1 MAVGSLYGKDE
12 RNTVGADSSVAEHQP
27 ESQPGVDGSL
37 PGPEG
42 LCRICRSGAEI
53 CQRTALVRGSGT
65 CHHRVYPGRGSER
78 ISGEEPGGGEEN
90 EYIRIRSGKTYPN
103 GEAGGLGEDQD
114 RVRELAEKPTQ

>member
-1 MAVGSLYGKDE
+1 MAGTRKARVPM
-12 RNTVGADSSVAEHQP
+12 A
-27 ESQPGVDGSL
+27 
-37 PGPEG
+37 GPEG

-65 CHHRVYPGRGSER
+65 CHHRVYPGRGPER

-103 GEAGGLGEDQD
+103 GEAGCLGEDQD